1 MYVAFDSPWMKS
13 RNDAGSLSRVIYVCR
28 VCVTHCGL
36 HLGTGGLGSFCGPL
50 PTSTLLGKTKSK
62 EDNMKSNSLAS
73 ASPVGT
79 SLNELP
85 SIHHNPRFS
94 AGITMCLPAK
104 PVYHHQAPPDP
115 PAWQSACDHPLTQ
128 LQPGPATGTAGP
140 TTPTGTAGP
149 ITPTGTD
156 GPTNL
161 AGRALPS
168 W

>member
-1 MYVAFDSPWMKS
+1 MY
-13 RNDAGSLSRVIYVCR
+13 CR

-50 PTSTLLGKTKSK
+50 PTLTLLGKMKSK

-73 ASPVGT
+73 ASTVST

-85 SIHHNPRFS
+85 SIHHDPCFI
-94 AGITMCLPAK
+94 AGITMHLPAK
-104 PVYHHQAPPDP
+104 PVCHHQALPDP

-128 LQPGPATGTAGP
+128 LQLGPATGTAGP
-140 TTPTGTAGP
+140 TTSIGTAGP
-149 ITPTGTD
+149 TTTI
-156 GPTNL
+156 
-161 AGRALPS
+161 AVQALLS